1 MNDHLKTLLG
11 KLKNGKMLFILG
23 IIGILLISL
32 SSFSSKEKKG
42 EIKENAKFNTDE
54 YSENLEKKVK
64 NIVSKITG
72 SRDVSVLITLEGGVR
87 YTYGQDSKE
96 TTENK
101 ENEET
106 LESEQKYIFITD
118 ADGNEKALS
127 LYETYPLIRGVTV
140 VFKGNAS
147 YTQKIEE
154 ALSTALGIT
163 SKRISIINKGGN

>member
-1 MNDHLKTLLG
+1 MNEHLKG
-11 KLKNGKMLFILG
+11 FPEKLKNGKLLLILG

-32 SSFSSKEKKG
+32 SSFSGNKKTNETKETV
-42 EIKENAKFNTDE
+42 EFNTNE
-54 YSENLEKKVK
+54 YTENLEKKVK

-96 TTENK
+96 TTESKETEENK
-101 ENEET
+101 EN
-106 LESEQKYIFITD
+106 EQKYIFITD
-118 ADGNEKALS
+118 ADGNERALS

-140 VFKGNAS
+140 VFKGNS
-147 YTQKIEE
+147 SFVPKIEE

-163 SKRISIINKGGN
+163 SKRISIINKGG